1 MYTSRL
7 YSFYRQ
13 LRTIHGDIY
22 MFIGRYNDIHRYI
35 KLDRYVDIL
44 LPDSKGV
51 LRDEVGE
58 RLHDGVRLGLLV
70 VREHA

>member
-1 MYTSRL
+1 
-7 YSFYRQ
+7 
-13 LRTIHGDIY
+13 

-58 RLHDGVRLGLLV
+58 RLHDGVRLRLLV